1 MISAATTYTRSDIPS
16 ANLDQI
22 LTLHHP
28 DPHSIA
34 GTHPGP
40 DGMVIRTFRPDTE
53 KVRVIARDALAANS
67 LG

>member
-1 MISAATTYTRSDIPS
+1 MISAVTTYTRSDVPS
-16 ANLDQI
+16 ANLDHI
-22 LTLHHP
+22 LTLRHS

-40 DGMVIRTFRPDTE
+40 DGIVIRTFRPDTE
-53 KVRVIARDALAANS
+53 KIRVIARDALVANS